1 MVGSLGFLAWKAAKG
16 ELTVSDST
24 PSTRLDSGQRLR
36 SPPKIT
42 QKISTWNTY
51 IFYCTSP
58 ENQDAFLCQ
67 SRLPWFMEKP
77 FRYVQNLS
85 LPSGVVKCLWK
96 VVWEIEVNNGIFL
109 ITFGGARY
117 ILLRLFGGGW
127 KGLSAKY
134 SPCLAEFPLPNI
146 RVVFLPVSFPLK
158 SSSECS

>member
-1 MVGSLGFLAWKAAKG
+1 MK
-16 ELTVSDST
+16 
-24 PSTRLDSGQRLR
+24 
-36 SPPKIT
+36 
-42 QKISTWNTY
+42 Y

-58 ENQDAFLCQ
+58 ENQHAFPCQ

-96 VVWEIEVNNGIFL
+96 VVWKIEVENGIFL
-109 ITFGGARY
+109 ITFGCARY

-134 SPCLAEFPLPNI
+134 SPLSS
-146 RVVFLPVSFPLK
+146 RVSFAKYTRSFPPSILPTEVF
-158 SSSECS
+158 SSMFLVYYCYLVLTILSLSLGLVIKAWEKMLVFELRTLWDQIKINNYEK